1 MGSDEMIGKT
11 VIDMENRLFTGKWLQ
26 YERKPFENRNIFP
39 ENESVSKGNLELWV
53 ELIPK
58 ATIKANPPLPISRPA
73 RNEYEIRVIVWETKD
88 CVFKDEMEKCNDV
101 YVRIGL

>member
-1 MGSDEMIGKT
+1 MIGKT

-58 ATIKANPPLPISRPA
+58 AVIK
-73 RNEYEIRVIVWETKD
+73 
-88 CVFKDEMEKCNDV
+88 
-101 YVRIGL
+101 